1 MSEPP
6 AGVSSRFLFA
16 FTDIRITVGVKI
28 VSSCFGD
35 KPAGLISFVTPRNK
49 HDPYKSKRLSFF
61 IEFIL
66 QDTGGSTMSSSC
78 GTSSSCSSKSC
89 GSQESQQARM
99 AQQDNAITRSL
110 GKIKHKILV
119 MSGKG
124 GVGKSTVSVNLA
136 LGLAKR
142 GHQVGLMDVDLHGP
156 DVIRMLNLKGSMEPP
171 ATPDGLVP
179 PLKYNDNLKV
189 VSLEY
194 MMKDRDEA
202 IIWRGPL
209 KIQAIRQFV
218 ADMDWGELDYLIID
232 APPGT
237 GDEPLSVA
245 QTIPN
250 VTAVVVTTPQKVAL
264 ADVRKSI
271 SFCKTVNM
279 EITGVIEN
287 MSGFVCPHCNQ
298 TVDIFKT
305 GGGEELAR
313 EFDLPFLGRVP
324 MDPKVVIA
332 GDDGVPYLSS
342 DALSPATEA
351 FAAVVT
357 AVENRLPPLTA
368 VKTTLKMAST
378 GSSCGCGTGGCD
390 LVKCDC

>member
-1 MSEPP
+1 
-6 AGVSSRFLFA
+6 
-16 FTDIRITVGVKI
+16 
-28 VSSCFGD
+28 
-35 KPAGLISFVTPRNK
+35 
-49 HDPYKSKRLSFF
+49 
-61 IEFIL
+61 
-66 QDTGGSTMSSSC
+66 MSSSC
-78 GTSSSCSSKSC
+78 GSSSSCSSDTCS
-89 GSQESQQARM
+89 SQESQQARM

-136 LGLAKR
+136 LGLAKK

-156 DVIRMLNLKGSMEPP
+156 DVIRMLNLKGDLEPP
-171 ATPDGLVP
+171 ATPDALVP
-179 PLKYNDNLKV
+179 PLKYNENLKV

-250 VTAVVVTTPQKVAL
+250 VKAIVVTTPQKVAL

-271 SFCKTVNM
+271 NFCKTVEM
-279 EITGVIEN
+279 DIVGVVEN

-305 GGGEELAR
+305 GGGENLAR
-313 EFDLPFLGRVP
+313 ELDLPFLGKVP

-332 GDDGVPYLSS
+332 GDDGAPYLSS
-342 DALSPATEA
+342 DAVSPATEA

-357 AVENRLPPLTA
+357 AVENRLPPISAGKPGLN
-368 VKTTLKMAST
+368 V
-378 GSSCGCGTGGCD
+378 GCGCGSGGCSSS
-390 LVKCDC
+390 KCGC

>member
-1 MSEPP
+1 
-6 AGVSSRFLFA
+6 
-16 FTDIRITVGVKI
+16 
-28 VSSCFGD
+28 
-35 KPAGLISFVTPRNK
+35 
-49 HDPYKSKRLSFF
+49 
-61 IEFIL
+61 
-66 QDTGGSTMSSSC
+66 MSSSC

-89 GSQESQQARM
+89 GSQESQQAKM

-136 LGLAKR
+136 LGLAKK

-156 DVIRMLNLKGSMEPP
+156 DVIRMLNLKGNMEPP
-171 ATPDGLVP
+171 ADPNALVP

-250 VTAVVVTTPQKVAL
+250 VTAIVVTTPQKVAL

-305 GGGEELAR
+305 GGGEQLAR
-313 EFDLPFLGRVP
+313 EFELPFLGRVP
-324 MDPKVVIA
+324 MDPKVVIG
-332 GDDGVPYLSS
+332 GDDGTPYLTS
-342 DALSPATEA
+342 DATSPATEA

-357 AVENRLPPLTA
+357 AVENRLPPAAAKKASLT
-368 VKTTLKMAST
+368 MAPAA
-378 GSSCGCGTGGCD
+378 SSCGCGGGGCD
-390 LVKCDC
+390 PGKCDC